1 MTRCIPTAAGLA
13 GLMAI
18 AALAAA
24 GQPPA
29 ATVPAAKTATAG
41 ARLLLPLYV
50 VDNTVF
56 DGLTTIF
63 AVRNELDVPAE
74 IEIRYFR
81 TDSPQA
87 PQRTD
92 PVTLA
97 GKQVWPVNV
106 RLVNDLQV
114 DESGIARGYVVI
126 EALTEG
132 AVIQGDYYRVNPGE
146 DFATG
151 FRLLNIDALS
161 SDNDLCGLFTLRF
174 LSGGGFDSG
183 TTFLVWVDLD
193 LAPSGEIF
201 ALAAYDEAGNLLQ
214 TRTFAA
220 GEVAFEVSAAELL
233 HPFVQGFGAI
243 EFQFSDGAVGHVAAT
258 VSAGG
263 RYSVGL
269 EAACRDR

>member
-1 MTRCIPTAAGLA
+1 MTRCLPTTAGLA

-18 AALAAA
+18 VALAAA
-24 GQPPA
+24 GQGAPA
-29 ATVPAAKTATAG
+29 TIPNPKAATAG
-41 ARLLLPLYV
+41 SRLLLPLYL
-50 VDNTVF
+50 VDTSVP
-56 DGLTTIF
+56 DGAVTIF
-63 AVRNELDVPAE
+63 TVRNELDVPAE

-106 RLVNDLQV
+106 RMVDDLQV
-114 DESGIARGYVVI
+114 DENGIARGYVVI

-132 AVIQGDYYRVNPGE
+132 AVIQGDYYRVDPTE

-151 FRLLNIDALS
+151 FRLLNIDAAS

-174 LSGGGFDSG
+174 LNGGGFDSG
-183 TTFLVWVDLD
+183 TTFLVWIDLD
-193 LAPSGEIF
+193 LAPAGEVF

-220 GEVAFEVSAAELL
+220 DEVAFEVSAEELL

-243 EFQFSDGAVGHVAAT
+243 EFQLSDGAVGHVSAT
-258 VSAGG
+258 VSAEG